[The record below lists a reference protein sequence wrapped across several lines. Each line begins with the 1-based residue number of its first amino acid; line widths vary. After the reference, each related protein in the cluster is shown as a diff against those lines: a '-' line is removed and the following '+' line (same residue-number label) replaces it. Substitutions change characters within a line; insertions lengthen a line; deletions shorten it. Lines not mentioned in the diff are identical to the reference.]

1 MEETTKDFFDQ
12 QKEKDLLV
20 RTGRT
25 RPLSTPGIPTQKE
38 WEAQNGPV
46 VTKAL
51 PTLPSTAARLRWLKA
66 RDDLTHEEMARK
78 TGFSTSTIQHVLA
91 GDIVRMTTLR
101 GIAKAFDVPP
111 DWFIGDAS
119 QPERRDVPAPKN
131 PSTPEKSAAP
141 KFRFELAADGEY
153 SGAELRELVG
163 CLVGEMRYSVT
174 MTVHAEANP

>member
-25 RPLSTPGIPTQKE
+25 RPLSKPGIPTQKE

-101 GIAKAFDVPP
+101 GIAKALMFRPIGSLVTHHNPRGVTYPRRKTLPP
-111 DWFIGDAS
+111 RKRAPLQNSVLSLRRTANTAARNSGNWSDA
-119 QPERRDVPAPKN
+119 
-131 PSTPEKSAAP
+131 
-141 KFRFELAADGEY
+141 L
-153 SGAELRELVG
+153 
-163 CLVGEMRYSVT
+163 
-174 MTVHAEANP
+174 

>member
-25 RPLSTPGIPTQKE
+25 RPLSKPGIPTQKE

-51 PTLPSTAARLRWLKA
+51 PTLPNTAARLRWLKA
-66 RDDLTHEEMARK
+66 RDDLTRVEMARK
-78 TGFSTSTIQHVLA
+78 VGFSTATLQHIFA
-91 GDIVRMTTLR
+91 GGTVRMATLR
-101 GIAKAFDVPP
+101 DIANAFDVPP
-111 DWFIGDAS
+111 DWFIGGTA
-119 QPERRDVPAPKN
+119 QPEGNDVPAPKN